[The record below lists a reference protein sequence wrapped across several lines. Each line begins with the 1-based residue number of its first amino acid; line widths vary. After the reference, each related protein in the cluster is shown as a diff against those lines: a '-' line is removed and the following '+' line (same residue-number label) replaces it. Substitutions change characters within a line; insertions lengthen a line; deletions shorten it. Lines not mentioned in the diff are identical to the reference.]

1 MQMTKEQLAK
11 CPAFVEGC
19 PFKAD
24 TTLEA
29 FVSHL
34 EGMKASPAIAKCPAF
49 KDGGCPFSEMLAKDK
64 IGKCPAFSSGCPFTG
79 AKKAEQTG
87 VHALETTLRQITGQS
102 DAYGD
107 AVADL
112 LAAYFRDSPSGVA
125 VLHSVLGK
133 VHTPASSSGC
143 PVTGSKKS
151 MPLDTSKC
159 PAFTDGCPYKGV
171 MQMTKEQLAK
181 CPAFVE
187 GCPFKADTTLEA
199 FVSHLEGM
207 KASPA
212 IAKCPAFK
220 DGGCPFSE
228 MLAKDKIGK
237 CPAFSSGC
245 PFTGASKTKQPTEG
259 GASGCPF
266 QKQQNPA
273 EAVAPEEAE
282 SAAPPPGCP
291 FHKAP

>member
-1 MQMTKEQLAK
+1 MSL
-11 CPAFVEGC
+11 
-19 PFKAD
+19 
-24 TTLEA
+24 
-29 FVSHL
+29 
-34 EGMKASPAIAKCPAF
+34 
-49 KDGGCPFSEMLAKDK
+49 
-64 IGKCPAFSSGCPFTG
+64 
-79 AKKAEQTG
+79 
-87 VHALETTLRQITGQS
+87 
-102 DAYGD
+102 DA
-107 AVADL
+107 
-112 LAAYFRDSPSGVA
+112 
-125 VLHSVLGK
+125 
-133 VHTPASSSGC
+133 
-143 PVTGSKKS
+143 
-151 MPLDTSKC
+151 SKC

-199 FVSHLEGM
+199 FVSRLEGM

>member
-1 MQMTKEQLAK
+1 MT
-11 CPAFVEGC
+11 
-19 PFKAD
+19 
-24 TTLEA
+24 TTP
-29 FVSHL
+29 L
-34 EGMKASPAIAKCPAF
+34 EGVIRETKVWPPRWLV
-49 KDGGCPFSEMLAKDK
+49 GGL
-64 IGKCPAFSSGCPFTG
+64 
-79 AKKAEQTG
+79 

-133 VHTPASSSGC
+133 VHRPASSSGC

-151 MPLDTSKC
+151 MPLDTSAC

-171 MQMTKEQLAK
+171 SQMSKEQLAK
-181 CPAFVE
+181 CPAFVD

-199 FVSHLEGM
+199 FVSRLEGM

-228 MLAKDKIGK
+228 MLAKDKVHRAACCTRCCAVVLPSPAGGLWSLSNYLRIG
-237 CPAFSSGC
+237 S
-245 PFTGASKTKQPTEG
+245 PTLDVMC
-259 GASGCPF
+259 SI
-266 QKQQNPA
+266 
-273 EAVAPEEAE
+273 
-282 SAAPPPGCP
+282 S
-291 FHKAP
+291 